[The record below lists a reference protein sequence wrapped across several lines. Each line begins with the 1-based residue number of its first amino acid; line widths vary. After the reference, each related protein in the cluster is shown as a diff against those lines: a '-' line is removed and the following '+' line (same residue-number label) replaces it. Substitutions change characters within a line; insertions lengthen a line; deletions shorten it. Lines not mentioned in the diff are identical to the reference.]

1 MTTSRKHKYWSFEEK
16 KIGRQLPIFDRF
28 AKFSS
33 KKLIFKKNRAK
44 KVILHQYT
52 DFNVQKVVI
61 LEDPGKSGRGQIC
74 FIWGLPSVGTLQCF
88 KKIRGGI

>member
-1 MTTSRKHKYWSFEEK
+1 MKKFYDYLEKTQILEFRRK

-28 AKFSS
+28 AQFSS
-33 KKLIFKKNRAK
+33 KKRIKKKNRAK
-44 KVILHQYT
+44 WVILHQYT

-74 FIWGLPSVGTLQCF
+74 FICGLPSVGTLQC
-88 KKIRGGI
+88 